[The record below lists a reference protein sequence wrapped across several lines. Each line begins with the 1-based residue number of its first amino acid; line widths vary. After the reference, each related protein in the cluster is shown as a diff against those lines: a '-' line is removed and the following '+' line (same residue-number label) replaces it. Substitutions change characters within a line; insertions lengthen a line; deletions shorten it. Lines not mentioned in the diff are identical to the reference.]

1 MSDADNQDLARR
13 MAGAVEVHITRSR
26 TVDDLASQLTPFVVT
41 SLDFDEK
48 AVVKHWEKDP
58 SAALQRLQAV
68 LDLLE
73 SVDWEHQAL
82 DDGLR
87 GLAESLGVGL
97 GKVIHPLR
105 VAVTGRMSSAGIFDV
120 LMLLGR
126 DRALSR
132 VRAGIE
138 SVTALKKKVS

>member
-1 MSDADNQDLARR
+1 
-13 MAGAVEVHITRSR
+13 
-26 TVDDLASQLTPFVVT
+26 
-41 SLDFDEK
+41 
-48 AVVKHWEKDP
+48 
-58 SAALQRLQAV
+58 
-68 LDLLE
+68 
-73 SVDWEHQAL
+73 
-82 DDGLR
+82 
-87 GLAESLGVGL
+87 LAESLEVGL

-120 LMLLGR
+120 LMLLER